1 MTYPRRRTRGAAA
14 VIYPRRPSPARAPE
28 EQVIRLA
35 ALLEQIDAGLY
46 RWTAPHPEWDPVAD
60 QLDSSY
66 QEVASHLIV
75 GSESA
80 VFVDPL
86 APTEPAEPFWG
97 ELDDLIAPV
106 RGSLAVVLT
115 LHWHE
120 RSAAEF
126 AARYTAPVYA
136 PAGAANE
143 IEHRP
148 LETYVPK
155 RTGPAE
161 EVAGR
166 AREAAREAAGPLPLG
181 LEPFYVGR
189 DFEAVLWLPS
199 HRALLFADVV
209 LSTQRGLRMCPEDWV
224 RKSAGG
230 LAPVRR
236 QLLPLLEL
244 PISKVLTAH
253 GPPLLSGGREALEDA
268 LRSGA

>member
-1 MTYPRRRTRGAAA
+1 M
-14 VIYPRRPSPARAPE
+14 
-28 EQVIRLA
+28 
-35 ALLEQIDAGLY
+35 
-46 RWTAPHPEWDPVAD
+46 AD

-86 APTEPAEPFWG
+86 TPSEAAEPFWRKL
-97 ELDDLIAPV
+97 EDLVAPV

-120 RSAAEF
+120 RSATEF

-136 PAGAANE
+136 PAGAASD

-155 RTGPAE
+155 RTEPAE
-161 EVAGR
+161 GAEEAENAAAAAR
-166 AREAAREAAGPLPLG
+166 HTARETAAPLPLG

-199 HRALLFADVV
+199 HRALLFADVI
-209 LSTQRGLRMCPEDWV
+209 LGTQQGLRMCPQDWV

-230 LAPVRR
+230 PEPVRR

-253 GPPLLSGGREALEDA
+253 GPPVLSGGREALQDA
-268 LRSGA
+268 LRAGA